1 MGGSNLDFKRIEWIF
16 FLAFLGVNLFLFNIY
31 HEAREEQNIQSRS
44 NQKVSIEKR
53 LKSEDIK
60 VEGELSDEQL
70 QGYYLS
76 GTPTNMV
83 NALKNE
89 RNRTHNPKFLS
100 ERTSLEDTVLNHRLL
115 GDFYISNPKQ
125 IGASI
130 TNYLNKDNE
139 VLFGKEYSYIPEWSK
154 KDGDHHYIY
163 AAQEYEGIP
172 INDDSSRLVM
182 TLENKTDLLELT
194 YYSQTHVSQ
203 LTPLREA
210 MTLYSEEDAVNTLY
224 VNNKIPADATLKWR
238 QLAYTLILD
247 VRGKNV
253 YVPAWF
259 VAVETED
266 NGLQIESV
274 NAFTNRV
281 ITNNTVQSVENT

>member
-1 MGGSNLDFKRIEWIF
+1 MDFKRIEWIF
-16 FLAFLGVNLFLFNIY
+16 FLAFLGVNIFLFNIY
-31 HEAREEQNIQSRS
+31 REASAEQNVLSRS

-53 LKSEDIK
+53 LKSENIR
-60 VEGELSDEQL
+60 VEGELSEEQL

-76 GTPTNMV
+76 GEPTNMPDS
-83 NALKNE
+83 LRQE
-89 RNRTHNPKFLS
+89 RTRTHNPKFLS
-100 ERTSLEDTVLNHRLL
+100 ERTSLEETVLNHRLS
-115 GDFYISNPKQ
+115 GDFYISNPNQ
-125 IGASI
+125 IGASLR
-130 TNYLNKDNE
+130 NYLQQGNN
-139 VLFGKEYSYIPEWSK
+139 VLFGKDYSYVPEWTSI
-154 KDGDHHYIY
+154 DGKRQYVY
-163 AAQEYEGIP
+163 AAQSYEGIP
-172 INDDSSRLVM
+172 INDNSSRLIM
-182 TLENKTDLLELT
+182 TLENKNDLLELT
-194 YYSQTHVSQ
+194 YYSQTHISN

-210 MTLYSEEDAVNTLY
+210 MRLYSEEDAVNTLY
-224 VNNKIPADATLKWR
+224 VNNKIPGDAVLKWR

-281 ITNNTVQSVENT
+281 ITNNTVQSVENP

>member
-1 MGGSNLDFKRIEWIF
+1 LDFKRIEWIF
-16 FLAFLGVNLFLFNIY
+16 FLAFLGVNIFLFNIY
-31 HEAREEQNIQSRS
+31 REASAEQNIQSRS

-76 GTPTNMV
+76 GQPTNMV
-83 NALKNE
+83 EALKNE
-89 RNRTHNPKFLS
+89 RTRIHNPKFLS
-100 ERTSLEDTVLNHRLL
+100 ERTSLEETVLNHRLS

-130 TNYLNKDNE
+130 SNYLNQGSN
-139 VLFGKEYSYIPEWSK
+139 VIFGQEYSYVPEWSK
-154 KDGDHHYIY
+154 QEGTRHYIY
-163 AAQEYEGIP
+163 AAQQYEGIP

-182 TLENKTDLLELT
+182 TLENKKDLLELT
-194 YYSQTHVSQ
+194 YYSQTHISQ

-210 MTLYSEEDAVNTLY
+210 MRLYSEEDAVNTLY

-266 NGLQIESV
+266 AGVQIESV